1 MDEQQFQPGQRV
13 TFLHRS
19 PKTHG
24 KPAALAGV
32 VKSVGRKSG
41 RVYVIPD
48 GRAHPQW
55 FRAAE
60 LAAEDSGSRQ
70 GQEAVKRTADGPL
83 PLPSGA
89 ASSASATAPGQ

>member
-19 PKTHG
+19 PKKHG
-24 KPAALAGV
+24 KPTPQAGV

-41 RVYVIPD
+41 RVYVVPD
-48 GRAHPQW
+48 GRQHPQAC
-55 FRAAE
+55 RPQE

-89 ASSASATAPGQ
+89 ACSASPTAPGQ